1 MFFFLRSS
9 IGFVIKSVSIGFGCF
24 KTFSYVEGKQVV
36 GPGWS
41 VFVPKPPGQQPQAL
55 PEGPQNQNGAEEQEQ
70 EKQRMMEQTRQGLFL
85 FWIVVATAHVLGLI
99 ADCASNKLILVPEVK
114 SIFYLL
120 LLASPFHT
128 AKWFYDR
135 VMVPFLHLLHAL
147 LHVIHVNSE
156 VAHKRISIMCARGS
170 AHVLRFAIKWVARI
184 HAIPKEEEDKAEKV
198 IHNLLHHPKGVLRLH
213 HTEQ

>member
-99 ADCASNKLILVPEVK
+99 ADCASNKCVTMDI
-114 SIFYLL
+114 
-120 LLASPFHT
+120 T
-128 AKWFYDR
+128 
-135 VMVPFLHLLHAL
+135 
-147 LHVIHVNSE
+147 
-156 VAHKRISIMCARGS
+156 IMHSLYTRHS
-170 AHVLRFAIKWVARI
+170 AHQLIKQSSQ
-184 HAIPKEEEDKAEKV
+184 HQHKKEK
-198 IHNLLHHPKGVLRLH
+198 
-213 HTEQ
+213 T